1 MIVDIGGIVVAKNDL
16 FLLDSIL
23 EDYKSKKQPSE
34 NPGEV
39 FEYFATEQILKQYE
53 LTKGQLLSGS
63 VDGRNDGGIDE
74 FFIIVNG
81 HLAETIPNEFWP
93 KSNANLEIYII
104 TCKHDDS
111 FKQHPITTMLPSLI
125 EIFDFK
131 KTNQDLAVSYN
142 EKILCKRT
150 VFLETYKRLAS
161 ALSDFRIHI
170 VYACRGSEKLIEE
183 NVESKAKQIEQ
194 ICQDYFSDCIVDFSF
209 FGNETLLKIYRK
221 RKEYSIDLKYEESFS
236 SNGQYVV
243 LSKINDYFRFITDE
257 EGDIKKYMFDMNVRD
272 YLGLNPVNQDILRTL
287 RNDDHQDFWWLNN
300 GITVIGSDAHIVGN
314 TITIENVQIVNGLQ
328 TSESIYRHF
337 SNHEYEDNRSILI
350 KIIISKDPDTIKNII
365 YATNN
370 QTNVNVP
377 QLCANELVQLNIDD
391 VLKSHEIYY
400 DRRYNT
406 YKNEGVS
413 EERIITPLL
422 LAGTFICLIHK
433 SPFIAS
439 GLKQRFMRNKEKYNS
454 VFSEN
459 TDVQIW
465 YPLAVIEKKTDF
477 FLDKIREKSTS
488 IYAQEKFKKKY
499 RYIVML
505 LAISKILGNYS
516 FATNDV
522 VHFNLSLYTQEL
534 TEEIYNEIQ
543 NQFGEK
549 IKTQKRIKSKIYK
562 DIFIFFSKKYNIDN
576 VECIEAI
583 SRKFMLTT
591 SQSSNELSAELLQ
604 KVTDKLPEQPWK
616 PRIHIQIAR
625 ELHLS
630 PTIVSNAISY
640 LIFTGQKNY
649 QKYGY
654 VFDNN
659 DNIILEGDHFGFSED
674 DARQRKK
681 DDYAFWNRKYGD
693 DSFNY

>member
-1 MIVDIGGIVVAKNDL
+1 
-16 FLLDSIL
+16 
-23 EDYKSKKQPSE
+23 
-34 NPGEV
+34 
-39 FEYFATEQILKQYE
+39 
-53 LTKGQLLSGS
+53 
-63 VDGRNDGGIDE
+63 
-74 FFIIVNG
+74 
-81 HLAETIPNEFWP
+81 
-93 KSNANLEIYII
+93 
-104 TCKHDDS
+104 
-111 FKQHPITTMLPSLI
+111 
-125 EIFDFK
+125 
-131 KTNQDLAVSYN
+131 
-142 EKILCKRT
+142 
-150 VFLETYKRLAS
+150 
-161 ALSDFRIHI
+161 
-170 VYACRGSEKLIEE
+170 
-183 NVESKAKQIEQ
+183 
-194 ICQDYFSDCIVDFSF
+194 
-209 FGNETLLKIYRK
+209 
-221 RKEYSIDLKYEESFS
+221 
-236 SNGQYVV
+236 
-243 LSKINDYFRFITDE
+243 
-257 EGDIKKYMFDMNVRD
+257 
-272 YLGLNPVNQDILRTL
+272 
-287 RNDDHQDFWWLNN
+287 
-300 GITVIGSDAHIVGN
+300 
-314 TITIENVQIVNGLQ
+314 
-328 TSESIYRHF
+328 
-337 SNHEYEDNRSILI
+337 
-350 KIIISKDPDTIKNII
+350 
-365 YATNN
+365 
-370 QTNVNVP
+370 
-377 QLCANELVQLNIDD
+377 
-391 VLKSHEIYY
+391 
-400 DRRYNT
+400 
-406 YKNEGVS
+406 
-413 EERIITPLL
+413 
-422 LAGTFICLIHK
+422 
-433 SPFIAS
+433 
-439 GLKQRFMRNKEKYNS
+439 
-454 VFSEN
+454 
-459 TDVQIW
+459 
-465 YPLAVIEKKTDF
+465 
-477 FLDKIREKSTS
+477 
-488 IYAQEKFKKKY
+488 
-499 RYIVML
+499 ML